1 LPSLA
6 GAGRYADL
14 GGPSS
19 VFADPGVGGLFNAGR
34 RKKAR
39 VTTKGG
45 RMTGVCVP
53 SRGTIL
59 AMAAAF
65 ALIAVTLTSTARAG
79 TAVATTVPLTFTDT
93 NICVTPAEV
102 FTGMGELHM
111 LVSSNLFPSG
121 MAQSHL
127 HADLAGLHA
136 MTVTGKKYEVP
147 SSFNQSYE
155 VDSFDAAPFHTTLE
169 FLVQYIRVG

>member
-1 LPSLA
+1 MATAA
-6 GAGRYADL
+6 G
-14 GGPSS
+14 
-19 VFADPGVGGLFNAGR
+19 
-34 RKKAR
+34 
-39 VTTKGG
+39 
-45 RMTGVCVP
+45 
-53 SRGTIL
+53 
-59 AMAAAF
+59 F

-111 LVSSNLFPSG
+111 LVSSNLSPSG

-136 MTVTGKKYEVP
+136 TTVTGKKYEVP

-169 FLVQYIRVG
+169 FLVQYIRVGEDSTYVLGDDFYEHYLAHATVNANGTLAVDDFSDDTRCH

>member
-1 LPSLA
+1 MQAGGRTLECRPS
-6 GAGRYADL
+6 
-14 GGPSS
+14 
-19 VFADPGVGGLFNAGR
+19 GVGPMAGLR
-34 RKKAR
+34 
-39 VTTKGG
+39 
-45 RMTGVCVP
+45 VP
-53 SRGTIL
+53 SRSAITAI
-59 AMAAAF
+59 AAAF
-65 ALIAVTLTSTARAG
+65 ALISVTLTSTARAG

-111 LVSSNLFPSG
+111 LVSSNLSPSG

-136 MTVTGKKYEVP
+136 TTVTGKKYEVP

-155 VDSFDAAPFHTTLE
+155 ADSFD
-169 FLVQYIRVG
+169 V